1 MGSKKFTLS
10 WADIK
15 KIGGNAILVG
25 GAASL
30 TYIAQNLGEIDMGT
44 MGALF
49 VPIIADGIDT
59 AIKWMKDTSNNDGE

>member
-1 MGSKKFTLS
+1 MGSKKFTLN

-15 KIGGNAILVG
+15 KIGGNALLVG

-44 MGALF
+44 MGALL
-49 VPIIADGIDT
+49 VPIIAVGLDT
-59 AIKWMKDTSNNDGE
+59 AIKWMKDSTKED